1 MMRAFMHFTLPD
13 RKIVWQLALA
23 SLVSLVVYLAAS
35 AIYGRVG
42 FPLDDS
48 WIHQTYARNLALH
61 GEWAFQP
68 GKPSAGSTAPLW
80 TMLLSI
86 GFFLKLAPYI
96 WTYLLGT
103 LLLWGMGLLGEMVIR
118 QINPKYQSRFPWV
131 GLFLILEWHLVW
143 SAASGMETLLHAL
156 LITTVLGMLMSGSRR
171 FMTLGLLAGLS
182 VWVRPDGITLLG
194 PVAVYALAGRGP
206 VLNVDEVPG
215 KKRLRDLGLFLI
227 GFASLFVPYLL
238 FNLILAGTPMPNT
251 FYAKQAEYAA
261 WQARPFLERFGE
273 LSLQFLLGPSLAL
286 LPGAIGWLILSLRKR
301 DWGTLVGMLWFAGYL
316 FLYIER
322 LPVYQ
327 HGRYIMPAMPI
338 FFLWGLAA
346 VVEFAQA
353 KVFGRYHWLT
363 TTGWSFFVG
372 ILCVA
377 FWMVGANTYAQD
389 VTLIETEMVA
399 SAKWVAKN
407 IPQEEIIAAHD
418 IGALGY
424 FDSHELVDLAGLV
437 SPEVIPFI
445 RDEEKL
451 AAFLDE
457 SGVAYLVAFPDFYPL
472 LSQLAE
478 PIYVAEGIGPEL
490 GGDNMIVYHW
500 R

>member
-1 MMRAFMHFTLPD
+1 MVRAFMQFTPPNK
-13 RKIVWQLALA
+13 KIIWQLALA
-23 SLVSLVVYLAAS
+23 SLISMLVYLAAS
-35 AIYGRVG
+35 ELYNRVG

-48 WIHQTYARNLALH
+48 WIHLTYARNLAVH

-80 TMLLSI
+80 TALLSI

-96 WTYLLGT
+96 WTYLLGA
-103 LLLWGMGLLGEMVIR
+103 LLLWGMGLLGEMVLR
-118 QINPKYQSRFPWV
+118 QVSPAYQSRLPWV
-131 GLFLILEWHLVW
+131 GLFLILEWHLTW
-143 SAASGMETLLHAL
+143 AAASGMETLLHAL
-156 LITTVLGMLMSGSRR
+156 LVTMVLGMLMSGSRR

-194 PVAVYALAGRGP
+194 PVAVYALAGVGS
-206 VLNVDEVPG
+206 G
-215 KKRLRDLGLFLI
+215 KKRWRDLSLFII

-261 WQARPFLERFGE
+261 WQARPFFDRFGK
-273 LSLQFLLGPSLAL
+273 LSLQLLLGPSLAL
-286 LPGAIGWLILSLRKR
+286 LPGAIAWFIVSLRKR
-301 DWGTLVGMLWFAGYL
+301 DWGTLVGMVWFAGYL
-316 FLYIER
+316 FLYVER

-346 VVEFAQA
+346 MLEFARS
-353 KVFGRYHWLT
+353 KIFRRYHWLAS
-363 TTGWSFFVG
+363 TGWNLFAGV
-372 ILCVA
+372 LCVA
-377 FWMVGANTYAQD
+377 FWLVGAHTYAQD

-399 SAKWVAKN
+399 SAKWVMEN
-407 IPQEEIIAAHD
+407 IPEEEIIAAHD

-424 FDSHELVDLAGLV
+424 FDTHELIDLAGLV

-445 RDEEKL
+445 RDEGKL
-451 AAFLDE
+451 ADFLDD
-457 SGVAYLVAFPDFYPL
+457 SGATYLIAFPDFYPL
-472 LSQLAE
+472 LSELAE
-478 PIYVAEGIGPEL
+478 PIYITEGIGPKL
-490 GGDNMIVYHW
+490 GGNNMSVFHW